1 MKMKILT
8 FPAEKCKKDGLI
20 FNPIGE
26 KAMNIPKAIN
36 PSDYQGIVFFTGAGM
51 SAESGLP
58 TYRGAGV
65 SGINTAVPNWGSELP
80 ELPELA
86 V

>member
-1 MKMKILT
+1 
-8 FPAEKCKKDGLI
+8 
-20 FNPIGE
+20 
-26 KAMNIPKAIN
+26 MNIPKAIN

-80 ELPELA
+80 ELA